1 MSEKMTRASLLRTEF
16 NYIRFGLGLPVEQHK
31 PDTKE
36 NDRRFPV
43 MLDWKGRALL
53 NRFRESGSNDRKA
66 ATAFIEA
73 EVARV
78 LAERVNAALAVAP
91 ATAATGEQA

>member
-16 NYIRFGLGLPVEQHK
+16 NYLRFGLGLPADQHK
-31 PDTKE
+31 PDTPE

-43 MLDWKGRALL
+43 MLDWKGRTLL
-53 NRFRESGSNDRKA
+53 NRYREGSTGDRKA

-73 EVARV
+73 EMARIV
-78 LAERVNAALAVAP
+78 PSEPVAP
-91 ATAATGEQA
+91 ATGDEA